1 MQPKRLSQELPAK
14 RAEGKSKKQVRLHVA
29 APSLP
34 CHSNALFDLWHA
46 VAQEAADDL
55 KARGINP
62 RTKQPYKRGGAY
74 KKEKAES
81 VAGSIAQL
89 HKEQKAADAKREAGE
104 RERELR
110 EKVTALTAENARLER
125 ELQASK
131 ESVEL
136 VRKAAMLEAST
147 RRAKRP
153 RSRCCSGTR
162 TGCKMAPGCPRA
174 QFPAVSHRLDRRI
187 SNRLW
192 DPCRAVVA

>member
-1 MQPKRLSQELPAK
+1 MWLPLA
-14 RAEGKSKKQVRLHVA
+14 GHV
-29 APSLP
+29 S
-34 CHSNALFDLWHA
+34 CHSNVLFDLWHA

-81 VAGSIAQL
+81 AAGSIAQL

-110 EKVTALTAENARLER
+110 EKVASLTAENARLER

-131 ESVEL
+131 DSVEL
-136 VRKAAMLEAST
+136 VRKAAMLEASQKAAEQMLQRYKDGLQDGARLST
-147 RRAKRP
+147 GSVP
-153 RSRCCSGTR
+153 RGLSSSRSTDLESPMGS
-162 TGCKMAPGCPRA
+162 M
-174 QFPAVSHRLDRRI
+174 
-187 SNRLW
+187 
-192 DPCRAVVA
+192 